1 MTTVIEELKTEIDK
15 IEAQTQLNQAIYDDI
30 VLEMKEKLEQRL
42 QEVKDKVKVRPF
54 ADLQVANQ
62 VTD

>member
-1 MTTVIEELKTEIDK
+1 MTTVIEELKTEIEK

-42 QEVKDKVKVRPF
+42 
-54 ADLQVANQ
+54 
-62 VTD
+62 